1 GGDRGDHGG
10 GRERRPPRLDH
21 DRARPGRDGALPRRR
36 LPPGRRGPHA
46 AGGGDG
52 RPLRRPLDAV
62 SDHLD
67 RGRPGRGRL
76 GRLGAPDR
84 AARRPAPARR
94 RRHLR
99 HEHEPHPRRHPHAHR
114 ERGAHEA
121 EPDRHDFGD
130 ARRHPARVVG
140 GLRQRHLAPL
150 RRDRGHDD
158 CRPRRRHRLRPDQDG
173 RAGPQRP
180 RGQVQPARPH
190 RGGAGRLRA
199 LSRPRGVRRP
209 RRRSVVGAVTE
220 PRPRRTKIVCTIGPA
235 SSDPETIEQLAWSG
249 MDAARLN
256 FSHGDQEMHRE
267 TLASV
272 RRAQAL
278 IGRPLAVIADLQGP
292 KIRIGRIGEPRSV
305 NPGDTLVLTAPGEGA
320 PGDLDV
326 TFAGIADTVAPG
338 REVLINDG
346 MVRTRVA
353 SVEGA
358 RVITRVEV
366 GGLISSGKGVNL
378 PGTYLPIPSLTEKD
392 ESDLDFALGIGADY
406 IALSFVRTAADVE
419 RLRERIDAAGSHAR
433 IVAKIEKAEA
443 IENLDDIVA
452 ASDALMVARGD
463 LGVEIGAA
471 DVPLVQKLIIRTGRD
486 AGRAVITATQM
497 LESMIHQP
505 EPTRAEASD
514 VANAVLDGTS
524 ALMLSGETAV
534 GAYPLEAVAT
544 MNRIARAVEPSLTYL
559 DAGEI
564 ACPTQSGS
572 TARNVS
578 RFRPRRPIVAASP
591 DPVVLQ
597 QLALE
602 WAVVPIVIEG
612 ATSTEDLWRRT
623 VDAIRASGLAAT
635 GERVVLSGGTRLNQ
649 PGTTDHVVVRTIE

>member
-1 GGDRGDHGG
+1 
-10 GRERRPPRLDH
+10 
-21 DRARPGRDGALPRRR
+21 
-36 LPPGRRGPHA
+36 
-46 AGGGDG
+46 
-52 RPLRRPLDAV
+52 
-62 SDHLD
+62 
-67 RGRPGRGRL
+67 
-76 GRLGAPDR
+76 
-84 AARRPAPARR
+84 
-94 RRHLR
+94 
-99 HEHEPHPRRHPHAHR
+99 
-114 ERGAHEA
+114 
-121 EPDRHDFGD
+121 
-130 ARRHPARVVG
+130 
-140 GLRQRHLAPL
+140 
-150 RRDRGHDD
+150 
-158 CRPRRRHRLRPDQDG
+158 
-173 RAGPQRP
+173 
-180 RGQVQPARPH
+180 
-190 RGGAGRLRA
+190 
-199 LSRPRGVRRP
+199 
-209 RRRSVVGAVTE
+209 
-220 PRPRRTKIVCTIGPA
+220 
-235 SSDPETIEQLAWSG
+235 
-249 MDAARLN
+249 
-256 FSHGDQEMHRE
+256 
-267 TLASV
+267 
-272 RRAQAL
+272 
-278 IGRPLAVIADLQGP
+278 
-292 KIRIGRIGEPRSV
+292 V

-353 SVEGA
+353 SVEGG

-392 ESDLDFALGIGADY
+392 ESDLEFALGIGADY
-406 IALSFVRTAADVE
+406 IALSFVRTAADVGH
-419 RLRERIDAAGSHAR
+419 LRERIDAAGSHAR

-471 DVPLVQKLIIRTGRD
+471 DVPLVQKLIIRAGRD

-544 MNRIARAVEPSLTYL
+544 MNRIARAVEPSLTYHDAGRRREGDLGMILAHAACDVAEDL
-559 DAGEI
+559 DAGVI

-635 GERVVLSGGTRLNQ
+635 GERVVLSGGTRLNR

>member
-1 GGDRGDHGG
+1 MTD
-10 GRERRPPRLDH
+10 
-21 DRARPGRDGALPRRR
+21 
-36 LPPGRRGPHA
+36 
-46 AGGGDG
+46 
-52 RPLRRPLDAV
+52 
-62 SDHLD
+62 
-67 RGRPGRGRL
+67 
-76 GRLGAPDR
+76 
-84 AARRPAPARR
+84 
-94 RRHLR
+94 
-99 HEHEPHPRRHPHAHR
+99 
-114 ERGAHEA
+114 
-121 EPDRHDFGD
+121 
-130 ARRHPARVVG
+130 
-140 GLRQRHLAPL
+140 
-150 RRDRGHDD
+150 
-158 CRPRRRHRLRPDQDG
+158 
-173 RAGPQRP
+173 
-180 RGQVQPARPH
+180 
-190 RGGAGRLRA
+190 
-199 LSRPRGVRRP
+199 
-209 RRRSVVGAVTE
+209 

-235 SSDPETIEQLAWSG
+235 SSDPDTIEQLAWSG

-256 FSHGDQEMHRE
+256 FSHGDHEMHR
-267 TLASV
+267 AAFAAV

-292 KIRIGRIGEPRSV
+292 KIRIGRIGDPRSV
-305 NPGDTLVLTAPGEGA
+305 SPGDTLVLTAPGQGA

-326 TFAGIADTVAPG
+326 TYAGIAETVSPG

-346 MVRTRVA
+346 MVRARVA

-358 RVITRVEV
+358 RVVTRVEV

-392 ESDLDFALGIGADY
+392 ESDLEFALGIGADY
-406 IALSFVRTAADVE
+406 VALSFVRTAADVE
-419 RLRERIDAAGSHAR
+419 KLRERIDAYGSHAR

-452 ASDALMVARGD
+452 VSDAVMVARGD

-544 MNRIARAVEPSLTYL
+544 MNRIARAVEPSLMYHDPGRRREGDMGTILAHAVCDVAEDL
-559 DAGEI
+559 DATVI

-578 RFRPRRPIVAASP
+578 MFRPRRPIVAASP

-602 WAVVPIVIEG
+602 WAVVPIVIES

-623 VDAIRASGLAAT
+623 VEAIRASGLAGT
-635 GERVVLSGGTRLNQ
+635 GQRVVLSGGTRLNR
-649 PGTTDHVVVRTIE
+649 PGTTDHIVVRTIE

>member
-1 GGDRGDHGG
+1 
-10 GRERRPPRLDH
+10 
-21 DRARPGRDGALPRRR
+21 
-36 LPPGRRGPHA
+36 
-46 AGGGDG
+46 
-52 RPLRRPLDAV
+52 
-62 SDHLD
+62 
-67 RGRPGRGRL
+67 
-76 GRLGAPDR
+76 
-84 AARRPAPARR
+84 
-94 RRHLR
+94 
-99 HEHEPHPRRHPHAHR
+99 
-114 ERGAHEA
+114 
-121 EPDRHDFGD
+121 
-130 ARRHPARVVG
+130 
-140 GLRQRHLAPL
+140 
-150 RRDRGHDD
+150 
-158 CRPRRRHRLRPDQDG
+158 
-173 RAGPQRP
+173 
-180 RGQVQPARPH
+180 
-190 RGGAGRLRA
+190 
-199 LSRPRGVRRP
+199 
-209 RRRSVVGAVTE
+209 
-220 PRPRRTKIVCTIGPA
+220 
-235 SSDPETIEQLAWSG
+235 
-249 MDAARLN
+249 
-256 FSHGDQEMHRE
+256 MHRE

-366 GGLISSGKGVNL
+366 GGLISSGKGLNL

-419 RLRERIDAAGSHAR
+419 HLRERIDAAGSHAR

-471 DVPLVQKLIIRTGRD
+471 DVPLVQKLIIRAGRD

-544 MNRIARAVEPSLTYL
+544 MNRIARAVEPSLNYHDAGRRREGDLGMILAHAACDVAEDL
-559 DAGEI
+559 DAGVI

-623 VDAIRASGLAAT
+623 VDAIRASGLAAP
-635 GERVVLSGGTRLNQ
+635 GERVVLSGGTRLNR

>member
-1 GGDRGDHGG
+1 M
-10 GRERRPPRLDH
+10 
-21 DRARPGRDGALPRRR
+21 
-36 LPPGRRGPHA
+36 
-46 AGGGDG
+46 
-52 RPLRRPLDAV
+52 
-62 SDHLD
+62 
-67 RGRPGRGRL
+67 
-76 GRLGAPDR
+76 
-84 AARRPAPARR
+84 
-94 RRHLR
+94 
-99 HEHEPHPRRHPHAHR
+99 
-114 ERGAHEA
+114 
-121 EPDRHDFGD
+121 
-130 ARRHPARVVG
+130 
-140 GLRQRHLAPL
+140 
-150 RRDRGHDD
+150 
-158 CRPRRRHRLRPDQDG
+158 
-173 RAGPQRP
+173 
-180 RGQVQPARPH
+180 
-190 RGGAGRLRA
+190 
-199 LSRPRGVRRP
+199 
-209 RRRSVVGAVTE
+209 TE

-256 FSHGDQEMHRE
+256 FSHGDQEMHSE

-292 KIRIGRIGEPRSV
+292 KIRIGRIVEPRSV

-419 RLRERIDAAGSHAR
+419 HLRERIDAAGSHAR

-471 DVPLVQKLIIRTGRD
+471 DVPLVQKLIIRAGRD

-544 MNRIARAVEPSLTYL
+544 MNRIARAVEPSLTYHDAGRRREGDLGMILAHAACDVAEDL
-559 DAGEI
+559 DAGVI

-591 DPVVLQ
+591 DPIVLQ

-602 WAVVPIVIEG
+602 WAVVPIVIED

-635 GERVVLSGGTRLNQ
+635 GERVVLSGGTRLNR

>member
-1 GGDRGDHGG
+1 
-10 GRERRPPRLDH
+10 
-21 DRARPGRDGALPRRR
+21 
-36 LPPGRRGPHA
+36 
-46 AGGGDG
+46 
-52 RPLRRPLDAV
+52 
-62 SDHLD
+62 
-67 RGRPGRGRL
+67 
-76 GRLGAPDR
+76 
-84 AARRPAPARR
+84 
-94 RRHLR
+94 
-99 HEHEPHPRRHPHAHR
+99 
-114 ERGAHEA
+114 
-121 EPDRHDFGD
+121 
-130 ARRHPARVVG
+130 
-140 GLRQRHLAPL
+140 
-150 RRDRGHDD
+150 
-158 CRPRRRHRLRPDQDG
+158 
-173 RAGPQRP
+173 
-180 RGQVQPARPH
+180 
-190 RGGAGRLRA
+190 
-199 LSRPRGVRRP
+199 
-209 RRRSVVGAVTE
+209 VTE
-220 PRPRRTKIVCTIGPA
+220 LRPRRTKIVCTIGPA
-235 SSDPETIEQLAWSG
+235 SSDPEAIEQLAWAG

-256 FSHGDQEMHRE
+256 FSHGEHDTHRAV
-267 TLASV
+267 LDAV
-272 RRAQAL
+272 RRTQAL

-378 PGTYLPIPSLTEKD
+378 PGTYLPIASLTEKD

-419 RLRERIDAAGSHAR
+419 HLRERIDAAGSHAR

-452 ASDALMVARGD
+452 ASDAVMVARGD

-471 DVPLVQKLIIRTGRD
+471 DVPLVQKLIIRAGRD

-544 MNRIARAVEPSLTYL
+544 MNRIARAVEPSLTYHDAGRRREGDLGMILAHAACDVAEDL
-559 DAGEI
+559 DAGVI

-591 DPVVLQ
+591 DPVVLP

-635 GERVVLSGGTRLNQ
+635 GERVVLSGGTRLNR

>member
-1 GGDRGDHGG
+1 
-10 GRERRPPRLDH
+10 
-21 DRARPGRDGALPRRR
+21 
-36 LPPGRRGPHA
+36 
-46 AGGGDG
+46 
-52 RPLRRPLDAV
+52 
-62 SDHLD
+62 
-67 RGRPGRGRL
+67 
-76 GRLGAPDR
+76 
-84 AARRPAPARR
+84 
-94 RRHLR
+94 
-99 HEHEPHPRRHPHAHR
+99 
-114 ERGAHEA
+114 
-121 EPDRHDFGD
+121 
-130 ARRHPARVVG
+130 
-140 GLRQRHLAPL
+140 
-150 RRDRGHDD
+150 
-158 CRPRRRHRLRPDQDG
+158 
-173 RAGPQRP
+173 
-180 RGQVQPARPH
+180 
-190 RGGAGRLRA
+190 
-199 LSRPRGVRRP
+199 
-209 RRRSVVGAVTE
+209 VTE

-235 SSDPETIEQLAWSG
+235 SSDPETIEQLAWAG

-392 ESDLDFALGIGADY
+392 ESDLEFALGIGADY
-406 IALSFVRTAADVE
+406 IALSFVRTAADVGH
-419 RLRERIDAAGSHAR
+419 LRERIDAAGSHAR

-471 DVPLVQKLIIRTGRD
+471 DVPLVQKLIIRAGRD

-544 MNRIARAVEPSLTYL
+544 MNRIARAVEPSLTYHDAGRRREGDLGMILAHAACDVAEDL
-559 DAGEI
+559 DAGVI

-602 WAVVPIVIEG
+602 WAVVPIVIED

-635 GERVVLSGGTRLNQ
+635 GERVVLSGGTRLNR

>member
-1 GGDRGDHGG
+1 VN
-10 GRERRPPRLDH
+10 
-21 DRARPGRDGALPRRR
+21 RATA
-36 LPPGRRGPHA
+36 
-46 AGGGDG
+46 
-52 RPLRRPLDAV
+52 
-62 SDHLD
+62 
-67 RGRPGRGRL
+67 
-76 GRLGAPDR
+76 
-84 AARRPAPARR
+84 
-94 RRHLR
+94 
-99 HEHEPHPRRHPHAHR
+99 
-114 ERGAHEA
+114 
-121 EPDRHDFGD
+121 
-130 ARRHPARVVG
+130 
-140 GLRQRHLAPL
+140 
-150 RRDRGHDD
+150 
-158 CRPRRRHRLRPDQDG
+158 
-173 RAGPQRP
+173 
-180 RGQVQPARPH
+180 
-190 RGGAGRLRA
+190 
-199 LSRPRGVRRP
+199 
-209 RRRSVVGAVTE
+209 
-220 PRPRRTKIVCTIGPA
+220 RRTKIVCTIGPA

-256 FSHGDQEMHRE
+256 FSHGEQETHRA
-267 TLASV
+267 TVAAV

-305 NPGDTLVLTAPGEGA
+305 NPGDTLVLTPPGGGA

-346 MVRTRVA
+346 MVRARVA
-353 SVEGA
+353 SVEGT

-392 ESDLDFALGIGADY
+392 ESDLEFALGIGADY
-406 IALSFVRTAADVE
+406 IALSFVRTASDVE
-419 RLRERIDAAGSHAR
+419 NLRARIDAARSNAR

-443 IENLDDIVA
+443 IENLDEIVA
-452 ASDALMVARGD
+452 ASDAVMVARGD

-544 MNRIARAVEPSLTYL
+544 MNRIARAVEPSFAYHDPGRRREGDVGMILAHAVCDVAEDL
-559 DAGEI
+559 DAEVI

-578 RFRPRRPIVAASP
+578 KFRPHRPIVAASP

-623 VDAIRASGLAAT
+623 VDAIRASGLA
-635 GERVVLSGGTRLNQ
+635 GPGQRVVLSGGTRLNR
-649 PGTTDHVVVRTIE
+649 PGTTDHIVVRTIE